1 MGTDDEKRRRMED
14 RAERGR
20 AERDYR
26 RDQQSRNARSANSAE
41 RTRDA
46 AREYAALREK
56 EKAMAKAKR
65 VADMQKK
72 KQAVKNFATK
82 PMSER
87 VSDSLFKAID
97 KTQLEEQYGIVDEKE
112 SGFKRSFRRNFAK
125 SASKRIYKG
134 NKLKTDLANGDRPR
148 SDGKVVV
155 NREYVAACRQLPAN
169 EKKQEVAGLA
179 AMIKERMANLQALII
194 EKGLYTGPS
203 TSAEVTLGI

>member
-1 MGTDDEKRRRMED
+1 MGTDDDKRRRMENM
-14 RAERGR
+14 AERGR
-20 AERDYR
+20 TERDYR
-26 RDQQSRNARSANSAE
+26 RNQQSRNARNANSAE
-41 RTRDA
+41 KARDA
-46 AREYAALREK
+46 AREYAALKEK
-56 EKAMAKAKR
+56 EKAMAKAKK

-72 KQAVKNFATK
+72 KQAVKDFATK
-82 PMSER
+82 PMSDR

-97 KTQLEEQYGIVDEKE
+97 KTQLEDQYGIVDEKE
-112 SGFKRSFRRNFAK
+112 SGFKRSFRRSFSK

-134 NKLKTDLANGDRPR
+134 NKLKTDLANGDRTR

-155 NREYVAACRQLPAN
+155 NREYVAACRQLPEN

-203 TSAEVTLGI
+203 TSAEVSLGI